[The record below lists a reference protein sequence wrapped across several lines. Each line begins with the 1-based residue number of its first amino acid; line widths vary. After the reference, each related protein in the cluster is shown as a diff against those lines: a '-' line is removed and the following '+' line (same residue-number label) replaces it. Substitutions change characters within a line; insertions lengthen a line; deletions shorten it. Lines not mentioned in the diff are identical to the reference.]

1 MKKGFTLVEMI
12 ATLVILSIIAV
23 IVTPN
28 IYVSIK
34 DYKNRLF
41 ETQMDNIK
49 QSAKNWAV
57 DNVDKLPTSESN
69 SLAVTISDLQDG
81 GYIDDNLENPRDGGV
96 FDDSSVFTL
105 ITCEYVED
113 ETGNLASNYKYK
125 YEIYEN
131 VEDYV
136 KKQAASYAKKNKIT
150 SNTTISVSDLKN
162 QNYISK
168 KVLYINGTE
177 LVVSNDSVNIVVTT
191 SEDSKTGDT
200 IYEYSAE
207 IG

>member
-12 ATLVILSIIAV
+12 ATLVILSVIAV

-49 QSAKNWAV
+49 QSTKNWAV
-57 DNVDKLPTSESN
+57 DNVDKLPTSELN
-69 SLAVTISDLQDG
+69 SLAVTVSDLQNG
-81 GYIDDNLENPRDGGV
+81 GYIDDNLENPRDGGL

-105 ITCEYVED
+105 ITCEYIED

-125 YEIYEN
+125 YSIYEN

-136 KKQAASYAKKNKIT
+136 KKQAISYAKKNKIT
-150 SNTTISVSDLKN
+150 SDTTISVSNLKN

-168 KVLYINGTE
+168 KVLYVDGTE
-177 LVVSNDSVNIVVTT
+177 LVVSDYNVNIVVTT
-191 SEDSKTGDT
+191 SEDTETGDT
-200 IYEYSAE
+200 IYEYNAE
-207 IG
+207 IR

>member
-12 ATLVILSIIAV
+12 ATLVILSVIAV

-57 DNVDKLPTSESN
+57 DNVNKLPISDAN
-69 SLAVTISDLQDG
+69 SLAVTVSDLQDD
-81 GYIDDNLENPRDGGV
+81 GYIDENLKNPRDGGI
-96 FDDSSVFTL
+96 FDDSSVFVL
-105 ITCEYVED
+105 IDCEYMED

-125 YEIYEN
+125 YGVYEN

-136 KKQAASYAKKNKIT
+136 KKQAISYAKKNKLT
-150 SNTTISVSDLKN
+150 SNTTISVSNLKN
-162 QNYISK
+162 QHYISK
-168 KVLYINGTE
+168 KILYINGTE
-177 LVVSNDSVNIVVTT
+177 LVISDYNISIIVTT
-191 SEDSKTGDT
+191 SEDAETGDT
-200 IYEYSAE
+200 IYEYSSE
-207 IG
+207 IR